1 MVVSCGCVASCQN
14 AGEIGSYDQFVP
26 PDSSHFSCIKFDNK
40 APPMAKAGSVW
51 ATLFLPAAFV
61 LAACGQDNR
70 YAAPPPQKV
79 PVAPPVEQ
87 RVSEYFE
94 STGNMAA
101 INTVDLVARVQG
113 FVQAISYADGDF
125 VKKGTSLFT
134 IEPEPYRL
142 KVEAAKAS
150 VTSAQATL
158 KQNDAEYARQADLVQ
173 RQVSAQATYDKALA
187 LRDSAQADL
196 QSAQANERQA
206 EINLGYTN
214 VTA

>member
-1 MVVSCGCVASCQN
+1 
-14 AGEIGSYDQFVP
+14 
-26 PDSSHFSCIKFDNK
+26 
-40 APPMAKAGSVW
+40 MAKAGSVW
-51 ATLFLPAAFV
+51 AALLLPAVFV

-70 YAAPPPQKV
+70 YAAPPPPKV

-87 RVSEYFE
+87 KVSEYFE

-113 FVQAISYADGDF
+113 FVQAISYADGDY

-142 KVEAAKAS
+142 KVEAAKAA

-158 KQNDAEYARQADLVQ
+158 KQNEAEYTRQADLVQ
-173 RQVSAQATYDKALA
+173 RQVSAVATYDKALA

-196 QSAQANERQA
+196 QSARPTRSRPRSISATPTSPPRS
-206 EINLGYTN
+206 
-214 VTA
+214 TASCRRGRSRSASWSGRIPPPFCRRSFSSIRST